1 MSDPAQPPNPVRSP
15 TSGKPVEAEIVE
27 SEPAEAKIVEAGIV
41 EAEIVENG
49 APAVPASVPPAD
61 YDEHGVP
68 SLDYVR
74 NKIEDRYATSIGA
87 TELAA
92 ETTESRTLD
101 DQIAARDKAAK
112 AKLDEIRKS
121 LGPPPR

>member
-1 MSDPAQPPNPVRSP
+1 MSDPSRPPPDRPSTTAESTETEP
-15 TSGKPVEAEIVE
+15 TESEPTDSEIVE
-27 SEPAEAKIVEAGIV
+27 G
-41 EAEIVENG
+41 EIVEEE
-49 APAVPASVPPAD
+49 PRAVPAAVPSAD

-87 TELAA
+87 TELAGG
-92 ETTESRTLD
+92 TTESRALD
-101 DQIAARDKAAK
+101 EQIAAREKAAK

-121 LGPPPR
+121 LRN